1 MRNINT
7 REAHPTTG
15 TAFKL
20 LWTVASTFENLTC
33 SINEQ
38 PMNSK
43 PCYGISLGVS
53 PSRGLRSTC
62 NVFINAVIE
71 GVGGAGIR
79 LTESDLNT
87 FVGGTSEAN
96 ETYGVITGIIWRNN
110 LFKGMDFE
118 GNGTADI
125 LDSGICTFLENCYT
139 SKSII
144 LTSNSK
150 RAMITG
156 GLHERLETQNG
167 CTGAV
172 FESLT
177 INYFNTGNGGVY
189 DNATGTAFRNVWD
202 ESSSGYVFPK
212 RARTTISITA
222 SPFTYTNATGGYE
235 YILINGGAVTQI
247 LFKRDTDQP
256 ITGVTYGFIM
266 LAPGDQLV
274 VSYSTPPSMSRIP
287 MGENYT

>member
-38 PMNSK
+38 SMTSI

-62 NVFINAVIE
+62 NVFINPIIE
-71 GVGGAGIR
+71 GVGGTGIR
-79 LTESDLNT
+79 LTESDLNS

-96 ETYGVITGIIWRNN
+96 GNYGVSIGVICRSNT
-110 LFKGMDFE
+110 FKGMDFE
-118 GNGTADI
+118 ANGTSDI
-125 LDSGICTFLENCYT
+125 LDSGTCTFIENCYS

-144 LTSNSK
+144 LTANSK
-150 RAMITG
+150 RAMVRG

-172 FESLT
+172 FENLT
-177 INYFNTGNGGVY
+177 INYFNTGSGGIY
-189 DNATGTAFRNVWD
+189 DNATSSAFRNIWD
-202 ESSSGYVFPK
+202 GIASLYIYPK
-212 RARTTISITA
+212 RARTSISVTA
-222 SPFTYTNATGGYE
+222 SPFTYSNSTSGYE
-235 YILINGGAVTQI
+235 YVLINGGNVTQI
-247 LFKRDTDQP
+247 LFKRDTDKP
-256 ITGVTYGFIM
+256 ATGVTSGFI
-266 LAPGDQLV
+266 LLSPGDQLV
-274 VSYSTPPSMSRIP
+274 VSYSALPTMSRIP